1 MQLRPGSSKHDLWSL
16 KEKLTSEPNPQARM
30 MKSILYLLSRTGSE
44 LATTNPDRFVE
55 ARFINELEESGF
67 IQALYKECHLTIRAL

>member
-1 MQLRPGSSKHDLWSL
+1 MV
-16 KEKLTSEPNPQARM
+16 
-30 MKSILYLLSRTGSE
+30 KSILYLLSRTGSE

-67 IQALYKECHLTIRAL
+67 IQALYKECYLTIRAL